1 MYTPR
6 PQPRRP
12 ISFGL
17 PLLVT
22 TLVLGACGD
31 GITPPTSVSGPQ
43 FNVTVPD
50 TLNTTVCKVGPT
62 GEFTTFRN
70 ASTGSTDGWS
80 GRLLV
85 TNPYAVASGTCVDVF
100 RGGPGTDRLE
110 ISEVAPGVLP
120 DSVVV
125 VQKPPYPG
133 FCTEFPAKCLP
144 VKYTGTE
151 TVVLEVN
158 YGQGY
163 TVTYYNPTPPP
174 PPALAITKV
183 ADAAMV
189 TAGNPIG
196 FTIQVSSTAGTA
208 TGVTLSDPLP
218 GGTGVSWYIR
228 SSDPTCSITGSAP
241 MQTLSCDFGD
251 MAAGSTRTV
260 QVESQTTLQTCSEFP
275 NTATAQAANH
285 APVQASA
292 TTVVKCDT
300 RPFVGCTPGFWQG
313 RNNGSQLWNTQPDP
327 EWTANGG
334 AGSPP
339 FVHGTSF
346 NGFFASHPALAG
358 KTMYDLV
365 RTGGGRVHAQKAA
378 RSLVAAYLNTSVG
391 LNTGYSQT
399 NLRNRWLAAVAG
411 GDDALLALHNELDEA
426 NNRGSCG
433 LTARR

>member
-6 PQPRRP
+6 PQSRRP
-12 ISFGL
+12 RSFGL
-17 PLLVT
+17 PLLLT
-22 TLVLGACGD
+22 TLALGACAD
-31 GITPPTSVSGPQ
+31 GITPPTSISAPQ

-62 GEFTTFRN
+62 GDFTTFRN
-70 ASTGSTDGWS
+70 ADGSTDGWS

-85 TNPYAVASGTCVDVF
+85 TNPYEVASGTCVDVF
-100 RGGPGTDRLE
+100 RGGSSTDRLE
-110 ISEVAPGVLP
+110 ISEVSTGVLP
-120 DSVVV
+120 DSIIV
-125 VQKPPYPG
+125 VQKPPYEG
-133 FCTEFPAKCLP
+133 FCTEFPAKCVP

-163 TVTYYNPTPPP
+163 TVTYYNPS
-174 PPALAITKV
+174 PPALSITKV
-183 ADAAMV
+183 ADAELV
-189 TAGNPIG
+189 NAGNPIG

-218 GGTGVSWYIR
+218 GGTGISWYIR
-228 SSDPTCSITGSAP
+228 SSDPTCSITGTAP
-241 MQTLSCDFGD
+241 MQTLSCAFGD
-251 MAAGSTRTV
+251 MAAGTVRTV
-260 QVESQTTLQTCSEFP
+260 QVESQTTLETCAEFP
-275 NTATAQAANH
+275 NTASAQATNH

-292 TTVVKCDT
+292 TTTVKCDT
-300 RPFVGCTPGFWQG
+300 QPFVGCTPGFWQG

-339 FVHGTSF
+339 FIHDTPF

-358 KTMYDLV
+358 MTMYDLV
-365 RTGGGRVHAQKAA
+365 GTGGGKINAQKAA
-378 RSLVAAYLNTSVG
+378 RSLVAAYLNTSIG
-391 LNTGYSQT
+391 LNTGYTQSDLQS
-399 NLRNRWLAAVAG
+399 RWAAAVAE

-433 LTARR
+433 LTAKK